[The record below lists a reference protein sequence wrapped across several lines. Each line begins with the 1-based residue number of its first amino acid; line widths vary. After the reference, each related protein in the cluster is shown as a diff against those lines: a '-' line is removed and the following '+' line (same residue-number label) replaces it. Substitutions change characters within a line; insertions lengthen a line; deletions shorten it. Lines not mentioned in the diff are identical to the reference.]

1 LNGKQSLCQ
10 KKRKNHEGDE
20 TKSVKEE
27 VQMENELFVNAGVPH
42 LMLMMSLYPSMWMAT
57 KTKTGMAEFSGD
69 PDFAKRAVKFLCFGY

>member
-1 LNGKQSLCQ
+1 
-10 KKRKNHEGDE
+10 
-20 TKSVKEE
+20 
-27 VQMENELFVNAGVPH
+27 MENELFVNAGVPH